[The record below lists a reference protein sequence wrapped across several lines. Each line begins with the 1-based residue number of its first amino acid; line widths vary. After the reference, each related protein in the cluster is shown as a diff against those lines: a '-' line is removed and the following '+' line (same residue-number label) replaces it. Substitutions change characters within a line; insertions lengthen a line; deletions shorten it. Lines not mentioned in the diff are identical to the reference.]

1 MSRKVV
7 VTGLG
12 VISAMGMGVEQNIHA
27 LQAGKTGIGSIRHL
41 KTRLRDEF
49 VLGEVN
55 YSNEELKT
63 QLGIAPDELVSRT
76 SLLAFFAGQ
85 EAVQMSGLSSEEI
98 KSCALIS
105 GTTVGGM
112 DLTEQIDDFQTEKN
126 LRNILSLHSC
136 GDSTEK
142 LAEFLSAEGFVT
154 TYSTACSSAANAI
167 MLGARLIK
175 SGRADRVIAGGTD
188 ALSCFTLNGFNS
200 LMILDRNHCRPFD
213 RSRAGL
219 NLGEGAGFI
228 VLEAEDVAKPDKV
241 LAFLS
246 GYANSNDA
254 HHQTASSPEGIGA
267 SLSMQKAMDV
277 AGVSCGDISY
287 INAHGTGTP
296 NNDSSEAKAIANLFA
311 PHVPAFCSS
320 KAFTGHTLGACGGVE
335 AVFSVMSIV
344 NQELYAGL
352 NFSISDEDI
361 DICPISQNRKAEV
374 NHVLSNS
381 FGFGGNNSSLI
392 FSKYQ

>member
-12 VISAMGMGVEQNIHA
+12 VVSALGIGVDQNIRA
-27 LQAGKTGIGSIRHL
+27 LQKGCSGIASISHL
-41 KTRLRDEF
+41 ETRLCDEF
-49 VLGEVN
+49 VLGEVK
-55 YSNEELKT
+55 YSNEELKSLLRIE
-63 QLGIAPDELVSRT
+63 QSELVSRT
-76 SLLAFFAGQ
+76 SLLALLAGQ
-85 EAVQMSGLSSEEI
+85 EAIQMAGLNSNEI

-112 DLTEQIDDFQTEKN
+112 DLTEKIADFHSEKK

-142 LAEFLSAEGFVT
+142 IASFLGIGGFIT

-167 MLGARLIK
+167 MLGARMIK
-175 SGRADRVIAGGTD
+175 SGRVDRVIAGGVD

-213 RSRAGL
+213 RSRTGL

-228 VLEAEDVAKPDKV
+228 VLEADNVVKPGRA
-241 LAFLS
+241 LALLT

-267 SLSMQKAMDV
+267 TLSMQKAMEV
-277 AGVSCGDISY
+277 AGISCGDISY

-296 NNDSSEAKAIANLFA
+296 NNDSSEAKAIANLFGA
-311 PHVPAFCSS
+311 SVPAYCST
-320 KAFTGHTLGACGGVE
+320 KAFTGHTLGACGGIE
-335 AVFSVMSIV
+335 AVFSVKSIV
-344 NQELYAGL
+344 NQELHAGL
-352 NFSISDEDI
+352 NFSLSDEDL
-361 DICPISQNRKAEV
+361 DICPLTQNCKAEV

-381 FGFGGNNSSLI
+381 FGFGGNNSTLI
-392 FSKYQ
+392 FSKI

>member
-1 MSRKVV
+1 MTRKVV

-12 VISAMGMGVEQNIHA
+12 VVSALGLGVSQNIRA
-27 LQAGKTGIGSIRHL
+27 LQQGRSGIGSIRHL
-41 KTRLRDEF
+41 KTRLCDEF

-55 YSNEELKT
+55 CSNEELKV
-63 QLGIAPDELVSRT
+63 QLDIHPGELVSRT
-76 SLLAFFAGQ
+76 SLLAFTAGK
-85 EAVQMSGLSSEEI
+85 EAIQMSGLSSEEI

-112 DLTEQIDDFQTEKN
+112 DLTEQIGDFHTEKN
-126 LRNILSLHSC
+126 LRNILNLHSC

-142 LAEFLSAEGFVT
+142 MADFLGVEGFLS

-167 MLGARLIK
+167 MLGAKLIK
-175 SGRADRVIAGGTD
+175 SGRVDRVIAGGTD

-228 VLEAEDVAKPDKV
+228 VLEAEDVAQKDKI
-241 LAFLS
+241 LAYLS

-267 SLSMQKAMDV
+267 TLSMQKAMNV
-277 AGVSCGDISY
+277 AGISCGDISY

-296 NNDSSEAKAIANLFA
+296 NNDSSEAKAIANLFGER
-311 PHVPAFCSS
+311 VPAFCSS

-352 NFSISDEDI
+352 NFTLSDEDLE
-361 DICPISQNRKAEV
+361 ISPLIENRKAEV
-374 NHVLSNS
+374 KHVLSNS

-392 FSKYQ
+392 FSKI

>member
-12 VISAMGMGVEQNIHA
+12 IVSALGLGVKQNIHA
-27 LQAGKTGIGSIRHL
+27 LQNGHTGIAPIKYL
-41 KTRLRDEF
+41 QTRLRDKF
-49 VLGEVN
+49 VLGEVK
-55 YSNEELKT
+55 YSNTDLKSILGIDEDELISRTSMLGILAVREAANMAGLTLDELKT
-63 QLGIAPDELVSRT
+63 
-76 SLLAFFAGQ
+76 
-85 EAVQMSGLSSEEI
+85 
-98 KSCALIS
+98 CALVS

-112 DLTEQIDDFQTEKN
+112 DLTEQIVDFDSEKDLHKVLN
-126 LRNILSLHSC
+126 LHPC

-142 LAEFLSAEGFVT
+142 IASYLGIGGFVT

-167 MLGARLIK
+167 MMGARLIK

-200 LMILDRNHCRPFD
+200 LLILDCEYCRPFD

-228 VLEAEDVAKPDKV
+228 VLEAEDIAKPNKA
-241 LAFLS
+241 LAVLS
-246 GYANSNDA
+246 GYANANDA

-267 SLSMQKAMDV
+267 SLSMQKAMEV
-277 AGVSCGDISY
+277 AGLKCADISY

-296 NNDSSEAKAIANLFA
+296 NNDSSEARAIGNLFGDN
-311 PHVPAFCSS
+311 PPFSS
-320 KAFTGHTLGACGGVE
+320 TKAFTGHTLGACGGIE
-335 AVFSVMSIV
+335 GVFSIMAIQ

-352 NFSISDEDI
+352 NFSEADEDSHIVPI
-361 DICPISQNRKAEV
+361 DQYEKSEIK
-374 NHVLSNS
+374 HVLSNS
-381 FGFGGNNSSLI
+381 FGFGGNNSSLV
-392 FSKYQ
+392 FSKI

>member
-12 VISAMGMGVEQNIHA
+12 IVSALGIGLEQNICA
-27 LQAGKTGIGSIRHL
+27 LQEGHSGIGSIKYL
-41 KTRLRDEF
+41 QTRLRDKF
-49 VLGEVN
+49 VLGEVKH
-55 YSNEELKT
+55 SNVELKS
-63 QLGIAPDELVSRT
+63 QLGIAVDKPVSRT
-76 SLLAFFAGQ
+76 SLLAMLAGR
-85 EAVQMSGLSSEEI
+85 EAVEMADLSSDEL

-112 DLTEQIDDFQTEKN
+112 DLTEQIGDFDAEEN
-126 LRNILSLHSC
+126 LSEILSLHSC
-136 GDSTEK
+136 GDTTEK
-142 LAEFLSAEGFVT
+142 MASFLGVNGFTT

-167 MLGARLIK
+167 MMGARLIK

-200 LMILDRNHCRPFD
+200 LMILDSEHCRPFD
-213 RSRAGL
+213 QTRAGL

-228 VLEAEDVAKPDKV
+228 VLEAEEVAKSNKA
-241 LAFLS
+241 LAILS
-246 GYANSNDA
+246 GYANANDA

-277 AGVSCGDISY
+277 AGITCSDVSY

-296 NNDSSEAKAIANLFA
+296 NNDSSEAQAIENLFGTD
-311 PHVPAFCSS
+311 VPPFSS
-320 KAFTGHTLGACGGVE
+320 TKSFTGHTLGACGGIE
-335 AVFSVMSIV
+335 GIFSIMALK

-352 NFSISDEDI
+352 NFSSADEDSNI
-361 DICPISQNRKAEV
+361 NPLSKYSKSEIK
-374 NHVLSNS
+374 HVLSNS
-381 FGFGGNNSSLI
+381 FGFGGNNSSLV
-392 FSKYQ
+392 FSKI

>member
-12 VISAMGMGVEQNIHA
+12 IISALGLGLEPNIHA
-27 LQAGKTGIGSIRHL
+27 LQKGLTGIAPIKYL
-41 KTRLRDEF
+41 QTRLRDKF
-49 VLGEVN
+49 VLGEVK
-55 YSNEELKT
+55 YSNTELKSI
-63 QLGIAPDELVSRT
+63 LGIDENELVSRT
-76 SLLAFFAGQ
+76 SLLGIIAVR
-85 EAVQMSGLSSEEI
+85 EAINMADLTVDEL
-98 KSCALIS
+98 KACALVS

-112 DLTEQIDDFQTEKN
+112 DLTEQIVDLESEKELHEILN
-126 LRNILSLHSC
+126 LHPC

-142 LAEFLSAEGFVT
+142 MASYIGIEGFVT

-167 MLGARLIK
+167 MMGARLIK

-200 LMILDRNHCRPFD
+200 LMILDSKHCRPFD

-228 VLEAEDVAKPDKV
+228 VLEAENIAKPNKI
-241 LAFLS
+241 LAVLS
-246 GYANSNDA
+246 GYANANDA

-267 SLSMQKAMDV
+267 GLSMQKAMDV
-277 AGVSCGDISY
+277 AGLKCADISY

-296 NNDSSEAKAIANLFA
+296 NNDSSEVKAIRNLFGERN
-311 PHVPAFCSS
+311 PPFSS
-320 KAFTGHTLGACGGVE
+320 TKAFTGHTLGACGGIE
-335 AVFSVMSIV
+335 GVFSIMAIQ

-352 NFSISDEDI
+352 NFLEADENSNIVPI
-361 DICPISQNRKAEV
+361 DQCGKSEIK
-374 NHVLSNS
+374 HVLSNS

-392 FSKYQ
+392 FSKI

>member
-12 VISAMGMGVEQNIHA
+12 IVSALGLGVDENISALRQGRHGIA
-27 LQAGKTGIGSIRHL
+27 PIKYLQ
-41 KTRLRDEF
+41 TRLRDEF
-49 VLGEVN
+49 VLGEVK
-55 YSNEELKT
+55 YSDAELKSR
-63 QLGIAPDELVSRT
+63 LGIADDKLVSRT
-76 SLLAFFAGQ
+76 SLLAMLASR
-85 EAVQMSGLSSEEI
+85 EAVVMADLSSDEL

-112 DLTEQIDDFQTEKN
+112 DLTEQIADFDKEAN
-126 LRNILSLHSC
+126 LREILSLHSC

-142 LAEFLSAEGFVT
+142 IASFLGIKGFVT

-167 MLGARLIK
+167 MMGARLIK

-200 LMILDRNHCRPFD
+200 LMILDKEHCRPFD
-213 RSRAGL
+213 QTRSGL

-228 VLEAEDVAKPDKV
+228 VLEAEDVAKPNKA
-241 LAFLS
+241 LAVLS
-246 GYANSNDA
+246 GYANANDA

-277 AGVSCGDISY
+277 AGIICADVSY

-296 NNDSSEAKAIANLFA
+296 NNDSSEARAIENLFGIDA
-311 PHVPAFCSS
+311 PPFSS
-320 KAFTGHTLGACGGVE
+320 TKSFTGHTLGACGGIE
-335 AVFSVMSIV
+335 GIFSIMALK

-352 NFSISDEDI
+352 NFSLADEDSNI
-361 DICPISQNRKAEV
+361 DPV
-374 NHVLSNS
+374 NKYSKSEIKHVLSNS
-381 FGFGGNNSSLI
+381 FGFGGNNSSLV
-392 FSKYQ
+392 FSKI

>member
-12 VISAMGMGVEQNIHA
+12 IVSALGLGLEQNIQA
-27 LQAGKTGIGSIRHL
+27 LQNGHTGIAPIKYL
-41 KTRLRDEF
+41 QTRLRDQF
-49 VLGEVN
+49 VLGEVK
-55 YSNEELKT
+55 YSNGELKSL
-63 QLGIAPDELVSRT
+63 LGFDESELISRT
-76 SLLAFFAGQ
+76 SLLGLLAVR
-85 EAVQMSGLSSEEI
+85 EAANMADLSDEEL
-98 KSCALIS
+98 KNCALIS

-112 DLTEQIDDFQTEKN
+112 DLTEQIPDFESEGKLREILN
-126 LRNILSLHSC
+126 LHPC

-142 LAEFLSAEGFVT
+142 MASYMGIEGFVT

-167 MLGARLIK
+167 MMGARLIK

-188 ALSCFTLNGFNS
+188 ALACFTLNGFNS
-200 LMILDRNHCRPFD
+200 LMILDREYCRPFD

-228 VLEAEDVAKPDKV
+228 VLEAENIAKANKTLSV
-241 LAFLS
+241 LS
-246 GYANSNDA
+246 GYANANDA

-267 SLSMQKAMDV
+267 SLSMQKAIEV
-277 AGVSCGDISY
+277 AGLKFADISY

-296 NNDSSEAKAIANLFA
+296 NNDSSEAKAIGNLFGEHN
-311 PHVPAFCSS
+311 PPFSS
-320 KAFTGHTLGACGGVE
+320 TKAFTGHTLGACGGIE
-335 AVFSVMSIV
+335 GVFSIMAIQ

-352 NFSISDEDI
+352 NFSEADEDSNI
-361 DICPISQNRKAEV
+361 APVNQFRKSEIQ
-374 NHVLSNS
+374 HVLSNS

-392 FSKYQ
+392 FSKI

>member
-12 VISAMGMGVEQNIHA
+12 VISALGIGVVKNTSA
-27 LQAGKTGIGSIRHL
+27 LQEGYSGIASIKYL
-41 KTRLRDEF
+41 KTRLSDEF
-49 VLGEVN
+49 VLGEVK
-55 YSNEELKT
+55 YSNEELKS
-63 QLGIAPDELVSRT
+63 LLVIEPNELVSRT
-76 SLLAFFAGQ
+76 SLLAFVAGR
-85 EAVQMSGLSSEEI
+85 EAIEMAGLTSEDI

-112 DLTEQIDDFQTEKN
+112 DLTEQLADFHSEKE
-126 LRNILSLHSC
+126 LGKILSLHSC

-142 LAEFLSAEGFVT
+142 MASFMGIEGFIT

-167 MLGARLIK
+167 MMGARMIK
-175 SGRADRVIAGGTD
+175 SGRVDRVIAGGVD

-200 LMILDRNHCRPFD
+200 LMILDRNPCRPFD

-228 VLEAEDVAKPDKV
+228 IMEAQEVAKPNKA
-241 LAFLS
+241 LAYLS
-246 GYANSNDA
+246 GYANRNDA

-267 SLSMQKAMDV
+267 TLSMQKAMEV
-277 AGVSCGDISY
+277 AGIGCEDVSY

-296 NNDSSEAKAIANLFA
+296 NNDSSEAKAIANLFGE
-311 PHVPAFCSS
+311 HVPPYCSTKS
-320 KAFTGHTLGACGGVE
+320 YTGHTLGACGGIE
-335 AVFSVMSIV
+335 AVFSIQSII

-352 NFSISDEDI
+352 NFTLSDEDLNI
-361 DICPISQNRKAEV
+361 HPFIQNRKSKV
-374 NHVLSNS
+374 KHVLSNS
-381 FGFGGNNSSLI
+381 FGFGGNNSTLI
-392 FSKYQ
+392 FSKL